1 MGWWERKQIPASLLE
16 WGQQP
21 SKAICWGYGGW
32 ERTPLLLEV
41 QLEPHAGLCCC
52 GRHLDSLQG
61 LPCRCLGRDRGPAE
75 SCELLLPPLRCQL
88 SCSGAALW
96 TGGGS
101 PLHKGT
107 AELSLPHTAD
117 TTCVCTGVCLCQL

>member
-1 MGWWERKQIPASLLE
+1 MGWWERKQIPAALLE

-61 LPCRCLGRDRGPAE
+61 LPCRFLGRDRGPAE
-75 SCELLLPPLRCQL
+75 SCELLTSEMSVELQ
-88 SCSGAALW
+88 W
-96 TGGGS
+96 GS
-101 PLHKGT
+101 PVDWG
-107 AELSLPHTAD
+107 
-117 TTCVCTGVCLCQL
+117 CLTPAQGDS

>member
-1 MGWWERKQIPASLLE
+1 MVGEEADPSSFAGVGPATQQSHLL
-16 WGQQP
+16 GLRGLGKDP
-21 SKAICWGYGGW
+21 
-32 ERTPLLLEV
+32 PLLEV

-52 GRHLDSLQG
+52 GRHLDSPQG
-61 LPCRCLGRDRGPAE
+61 LPCRCLGRARGPAE
-75 SCELLLPPLRCQL
+75 SCELLLPPLRCQW

-96 TGGGS
+96 TGGAS

-117 TTCVCTGVCLCQL
+117 TTCACTGVCLCQL